1 MSDYA
6 LEMQEKKDKKI
17 LESMIDPKVDFK
29 GWVEQKEKQRIAF
42 EEKMDLWRKNQ
53 KPSWSGGFGA
63 LEDNIINPNPFGN
76 E

>member
-17 LESMIDPKVDFK
+17 LESMIDPKVDYK
-29 GWVEQKEKQRIAF
+29 GWVEQQEKKRIEF
-42 EEKMDLWRKNQ
+42 EEKMKIWEAKQ
-53 KPSWSGGFGA
+53 KPSWSGGFSQ
-63 LEDNIINPNPFGN
+63 LEDNLINPNPF